1 MNSSRARQ
9 SDLLRQARAVLDLNW
24 TGGFTKPAL
33 RQYLHQGHST
43 LNCGACR
50 AGEAPPFQGGVPA
63 NPQRR
68 YGPIR
73 APLQL

>member
-33 RQYLHQGHST
+33 RQYSHQGHCGRPSSICRPWVVFASTST
-43 LNCGACR
+43 LKR
-50 AGEAPPFQGGVPA
+50 ARAKVLRASPG
-63 NPQRR
+63 PQRC
-68 YGPIR
+68 
-73 APLQL
+73 